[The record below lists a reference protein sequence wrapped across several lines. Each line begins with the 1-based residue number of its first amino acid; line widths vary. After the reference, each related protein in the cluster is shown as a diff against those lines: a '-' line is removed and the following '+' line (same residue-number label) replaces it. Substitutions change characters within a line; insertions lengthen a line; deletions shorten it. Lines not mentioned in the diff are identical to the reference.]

1 MDFSFDVKKAAH
13 RFMRLPWL
21 SSNGK
26 RGCYTSVNSKNLIAQ
41 ANINVYGY
49 LGLMPKN
56 ESKIA
61 QTNTNNS
68 DTIKR
73 SKLAK
78 CSVKLSM
85 NVVRMQAPSEPAMR
99 TRQMNHR

>member
-1 MDFSFDVKKAAH
+1 M
-13 RFMRLPWL
+13 L
-21 SSNGK
+21 N
-26 RGCYTSVNSKNLIAQ
+26 

-78 CSVKLSM
+78 CFVKLSM
-85 NVVRMQAPSEPAMR
+85 KVIRMQAPSEQAMR
-99 TRQMNHR
+99 TLQMNLKQRRSFVVNLSSVDVITLK